1 MVNVILLGIGLVM
14 AVFVGINIGGSNT
27 GAAFGPAVGSN
38 VLSKLAAG
46 GLMALFALLGGWILG
61 PNVVETL
68 GGDVVPARL
77 FSIEASIAI
86 LFFIGF
92 ALLISNWFGV
102 PASTSM
108 TAVGAIAGLG
118 LATGQLNWAVMGWI
132 VVWWLVAPIL
142 AFWVSGVVGRYF
154 YPKLVAKFEIA
165 QTQGPLFHLNRSG
178 AIPRIAFGPGTTQ
191 REVLGTA
198 VVVVIGCAMAFSAG
212 ASNVANAVA
221 PLVGY
226 EAIGMEQ
233 GVVLGGLAIGLG
245 GLTIGRRT
253 LDTVGNDLTELPLL
267 AAVVVEFV
275 TAVLVS
281 FLSWLGIP
289 ASFVVIATMSILGL
303 GWGRATRTVTAT
315 DAVRKGTD
323 GSVSVGA
330 LAAEGEDTG
339 VPTVGRPNPVVA
351 GVNDSENGNAENVP
365 AIGEEDPADLPSAE
379 DLFEPGTT
387 ARVIALQN
395 LVPGIATVGAYL
407 LFRFVPLA

>member
-1 MVNVILLGIGLVM
+1 MVDSILLPVGIVM

-27 GAAFGPAVGSN
+27 GAAFGPVVGSN

-77 FSIEASIAI
+77 FSIGVSIAI

-118 LATGQLNWAVMGWI
+118 LATGQLDWAVLGRI

-142 AFWVSGVVGRYF
+142 AFWISGVIGRYF
-154 YPKLVAKFEIA
+154 YPMLVAKFEIA
-165 QTQGPLFHLNRSG
+165 RTQGPLFTVNRSG
-178 AIPRIAFGPGTTQ
+178 TVPWVAFGPGTTQ
-191 REVLGTA
+191 REVIGTI
-198 VVVVIGCAMAFSAG
+198 VVVAIGCGMAFSAG

-221 PLVGY
+221 PLVGH
-226 EAIGMEQ
+226 EAIGMQQ

-245 GLTIGRRT
+245 GLTVGRRT

-267 AAVVVEFV
+267 AAVIVEFV

-289 ASFVVIATMSILGL
+289 ASFVVVATMSILGL
-303 GWGRATRTVTAT
+303 GWGRATRTVSAS
-315 DAVRKGTD
+315 DAVRKGAD

-330 LAAEGEDTG
+330 LAPKNEEI
-339 VPTVGRPNPVVA
+339 PTVGQPHPVGEV
-351 GVNDSENGNAENVP
+351 DNGRDGHADNVP
-365 AIGEEDPADLPSAE
+365 AIGEETPEDLPNGT

-395 LVPGIATVGAYL
+395 IVPGIATVGAYL